1 MSNNLQTTSNNLE
14 LIPSELKSEISKNN
28 YEFLLNTSIPI
39 QKRLFILLSMLGVP
53 GSISGYDYIKDALLI
68 SFDNNYRLPP
78 VSKILYP
85 QIAKKYGKT
94 SSQIE
99 RAIRHAIERSISRCD
114 PKILFFIFGY
124 TIDSK
129 KNKPTNTEYISQLI
143 NFFESMCN

>member
-94 SSQIE
+94 SSQVE
-99 RAIRHAIERSISRCD
+99 RAIRHA
-114 PKILFFIFGY
+114 G
-124 TIDSK
+124 
-129 KNKPTNTEYISQLI
+129 
-143 NFFESMCN
+143 SMSSF